1 MSHSHSIQFLMVP
14 SSGWTCIYSS
24 APSFHSNTWHLPP
37 STFLRSSPDIPRS
50 LAQVDPRPAP
60 GLSYPPDF
68 DILIEVLRGR
78 IFSRPPLH
86 IVTITFKTRRSR
98 RDTNGASMSDCLT
111 WTRGFEHDYPEVP
124 TTIALSAPIKLACAL
139 NLTDNGSSNGTATR
153 QSRMRGAKM
162 VIHPF
167 GHGVVSSHPPV
178 PVHPIDSYQTRDWKP
193 QARRTNFRGAHRRVS
208 VD

>member
-1 MSHSHSIQFLMVP
+1 MVP

-86 IVTITFKTRRSR
+86 IVTMTFKTRRNR
-98 RDTNGASMSDCLT
+98 RDTNGASMSDHLT
-111 WTRGFEHDYPEVP
+111 WTRFRARLPRGSNPHCTFCANQVGVRVESHGQRELERDRDE
-124 TTIALSAPIKLACAL
+124 TISDAGRRNGDPSIRTRCSELSSAFPRSPDRFLPNC
-139 NLTDNGSSNGTATR
+139 
-153 QSRMRGAKM
+153 
-162 VIHPF
+162 
-167 GHGVVSSHPPV
+167 
-178 PVHPIDSYQTRDWKP
+178 QTRDRKP
-193 QARRTNFRGAHRRVS
+193 QARCAKL
-208 VD
+208 